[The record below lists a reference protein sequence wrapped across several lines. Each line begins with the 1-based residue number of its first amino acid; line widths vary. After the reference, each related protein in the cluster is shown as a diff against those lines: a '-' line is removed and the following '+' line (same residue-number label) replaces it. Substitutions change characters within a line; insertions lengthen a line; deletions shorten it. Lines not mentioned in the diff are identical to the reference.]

1 MYLLLDT
8 TTLISYLDN
17 KIRTSDDTV
26 SVGVMLKE
34 VNFSKDTW
42 KNMKKGKNFLINL
55 HMAGYD
61 IERVSYRKQIFVKI
75 EPRDY

>member
-1 MYLLLDT
+1 
-8 TTLISYLDN
+8 
-17 KIRTSDDTV
+17 
-26 SVGVMLKE
+26 MLKE